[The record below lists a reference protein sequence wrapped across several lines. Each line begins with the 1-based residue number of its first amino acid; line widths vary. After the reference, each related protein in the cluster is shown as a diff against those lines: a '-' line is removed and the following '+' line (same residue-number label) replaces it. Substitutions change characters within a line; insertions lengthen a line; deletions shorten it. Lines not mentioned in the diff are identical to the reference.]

1 MTATHLDSE
10 AIATHIVGG
19 LKNADYPPPSGRSTD
34 VALVMNAR
42 GKLTVRALAAVA
54 VIGLVPALAAHA
66 ASAAPGH
73 TSCRALGATTA
84 AEARDHAVAPEILA
98 FAPGS
103 VDDLIALVQLG
114 GTFEAEIVEGLCVPK

>member
-1 MTATHLDSE
+1 MS
-10 AIATHIVGG
+10 
-19 LKNADYPPPSGRSTD
+19 
-34 VALVMNAR
+34 AR
-42 GKLTVRALAAVA
+42 GKLIARVLAAVA
-54 VIGLVPALAAHA
+54 VIGLAPCLSADG

-114 GTFEAEIVEGLCVPK
+114 GTFEGEIVEPLCVPK